1 MNNLGF
7 VYALI
12 AYFIWGV
19 VPIFWRWI
27 AHVDSVEIVAH
38 RMVWSFVLALLLTL
52 VLRQWRVF
60 LPILKQRKVMARL
73 FIASMLI
80 SVNWGVYIWAINDGR
95 IVEGSMGY
103 YINPLLNVFVGM
115 LVFGETL
122 RPNQWLA
129 IGLAAVGVAYLI
141 FVHGEIPYVA
151 LILAVTF
158 SAYGAVKKSLEV
170 PAVHGMV
177 VETGMVLIPACV
189 YLSYLSMDGSL
200 AFGGDMR
207 TDVLLILGGAVTL
220 APLLF
225 FAAAAQRISLT
236 ALGMTQ
242 YLGPTLQLIIGV
254 FMYNEP
260 FGSERQIAFG
270 CIWVALLIYSVD
282 QINNRRRRRKVADN
296 AAGVVVKVEQ

>member
-7 VYALI
+7 IYALI

-27 AHVDSVEIVAH
+27 DHVDSVEIVAH

-52 VLRQWRVF
+52 ILRQWRVF
-60 LPILKQRKVMARL
+60 LPILKQRKVMLRL

-80 SVNWGVYIWAINDGR
+80 SINWGVYIWAINDGR

-129 IGLAAVGVAYLI
+129 ISLAAIGVAYLV

-177 VETGMVLIPACV
+177 VETGLVLIPACV
-189 YLSYLSMDGSL
+189 YLAYLSTKGSL
-200 AFGGDMR
+200 GFGADLQ

-254 FMYNEP
+254 FMYNEA

-282 QINNRRRRRKVADN
+282 QINNRRRRRAAEN
-296 AAGVVVKVEQ
+296 AAGVVVKAE